1 MSPPLILRRC
11 DEARAVF
18 GVSTATYYEWIS
30 KGLMTPGV
38 SIGLRSV
45 AWPDHELQKLA
56 RARVA
61 GQSEEEI
68 KSLVQSLI
76 VARAQMAKEGAV

>member
-1 MSPPLILRRC
+1 MALSLILRRC

-38 SIGLRSV
+38 SIGVRSV
-45 AWPDHELQKLA
+45 AWPDHELQAIA

-61 GQSEEEI
+61 GLTDDEI
-68 KSLVQSLI
+68 KILVKDLMAGRAKLAEE
-76 VARAQMAKEGAV
+76 VAA